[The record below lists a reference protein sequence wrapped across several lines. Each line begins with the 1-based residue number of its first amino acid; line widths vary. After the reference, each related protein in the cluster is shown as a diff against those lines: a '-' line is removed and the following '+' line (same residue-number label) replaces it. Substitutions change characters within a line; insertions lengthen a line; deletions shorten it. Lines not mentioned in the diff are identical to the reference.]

1 MKLLIA
7 SDIHGSAYWCSKL
20 MDAYQ
25 NEKADRMILLGD
37 TLYHGPRNALPKEY
51 DPQRVCDLLNQI
63 SDRILCV
70 RGNCDADVDQWLI
83 HFPIMADYSWIM
95 EKDRVI
101 YLTHGHVYGKDFR
114 KDESFPPLQKKD
126 VVLSGHTHIP
136 ITEPT
141 DGGLFFNP
149 GSVSIPKN
157 GSKNGYMTLE
167 NGLFIWKSFE
177 DGEYA
182 RYKL

>member
-37 TLYHGPRNALPKEY
+37 ILYHGPRNALPKEY

-83 HFPIMADYSWIM
+83 HFPIMADYSWVMCM
-95 EKDRVI
+95 EKTSEKTKAFRRFKRKMWCFQVIHIFRSQNRLTEGCSLTRVP
-101 YLTHGHVYGKDFR
+101 FQSR
-114 KDESFPPLQKKD
+114 KMEAKM
-126 VVLSGHTHIP
+126 VI
-136 ITEPT
+136 
-141 DGGLFFNP
+141 
-149 GSVSIPKN
+149 
-157 GSKNGYMTLE
+157 
-167 NGLFIWKSFE
+167 
-177 DGEYA
+177 
-182 RYKL
+182 

>member
-37 TLYHGPRNALPKEY
+37 ILYHGPRNALPKEY

-95 EKDRVI
+95 AMYKHDLAL
-101 YLTHGHVYGKDFR
+101 YLPYSSKCSQQTDFSLAHNLFALVFR
-114 KDESFPPLQKKD
+114 KEQAAEIRS
-126 VVLSGHTHIP
+126 
-136 ITEPT
+136 
-141 DGGLFFNP
+141 
-149 GSVSIPKN
+149 
-157 GSKNGYMTLE
+157 
-167 NGLFIWKSFE
+167 
-177 DGEYA
+177 A
-182 RYKL
+182 

>member
-37 TLYHGPRNALPKEY
+37 ILYHGPRNALPKEY

-114 KDESFPPLQKKD
+114 KDESFPPLRH
-126 VVLSGHTHIP
+126 G
-136 ITEPT
+136 
-141 DGGLFFNP
+141 
-149 GSVSIPKN
+149 
-157 GSKNGYMTLE
+157 
-167 NGLFIWKSFE
+167 
-177 DGEYA
+177 
-182 RYKL
+182 

>member
-37 TLYHGPRNALPKEY
+37 ILYHGPRNALPKEY

-70 RGNCDADVDQWLI
+70 RGNCDADVDQCSFIFRLWLI
-83 HFPIMADYSWIM
+83 TAGSW
-95 EKDRVI
+95 
-101 YLTHGHVYGKDFR
+101 
-114 KDESFPPLQKKD
+114 KK
-126 VVLSGHTHIP
+126 I
-136 ITEPT
+136 
-141 DGGLFFNP
+141 
-149 GSVSIPKN
+149 
-157 GSKNGYMTLE
+157 
-167 NGLFIWKSFE
+167 
-177 DGEYA
+177 A
-182 RYKL
+182 

>member
-7 SDIHGSAYWCSKL
+7 SDIHGSAYWCSRL

-37 TLYHGPRNALPKEY
+37 ILYHGPRNALPKEY
-51 DPQRVCDLLNQI
+51 DPQRVCDLLNPI
-63 SDRILCV
+63 SDQILCV
-70 RGNCDADVDQWLI
+70 RGNCDAEVVQWLL
-83 HFPIMADYSWIM
+83 HVPSMAEDSGIM
-95 EKDRVI
+95 EGNRVI
-101 YLTHGHVYGKDFR
+101 YLTHGHVYGSDFR
-114 KDESFPPLQKKD
+114 KNESFPALRKED
-126 VVLSGHTHIP
+126 VVLSGHTHVP
-136 ITEPT
+136 VTEPT

-149 GSVSIPKN
+149 GSVAIPKQ

-167 NGLFIWKSFE
+167 NGLFVWKSFE

-182 RYKL
+182 RFQL